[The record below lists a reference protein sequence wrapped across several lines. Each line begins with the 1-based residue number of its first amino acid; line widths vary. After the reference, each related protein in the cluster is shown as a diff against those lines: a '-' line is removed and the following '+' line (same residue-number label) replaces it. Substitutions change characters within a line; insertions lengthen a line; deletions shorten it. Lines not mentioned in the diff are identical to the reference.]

1 MTNNDHL
8 IWSNYDLDFEE
19 WKEWIQT
26 EYPKLSPSEQIQMMY
41 ELNDEHLAD
50 ERINLDIQLN
60 RPILIVGDLGLWNGR
75 RMGYKEIPS
84 GNISDCL
91 YSDTD
96 YSTWFVDKK
105 GDMRCD
111 AVHHDGT
118 NHYLYRV
125 YKDNATDAQIDR
137 LKQKIYDGVATP
149 ADIRKVTKRIGDEVA
164 KVYGFELPK
173 EVSRKSLER

>member
-8 IWSNYDLDFEE
+8 IWSNHDLDFEE

-26 EYPKLSPSEQIQMMY
+26 EYPNLNPSEQIQMMY
-41 ELNDEHLAD
+41 ELNDEYLAD
-50 ERINLDIQLN
+50 ERINLDIQLS
-60 RPILIVGDLGLWNGR
+60 RPILVIGDLGLWNGR
-75 RMGYKEIPS
+75 KMGYKEIPS
-84 GNISDCL
+84 GNIRDCL

-96 YSTWFVDKK
+96 YSTWFVNKK

-111 AVHHDGT
+111 VVHHDGT

-125 YKDNATDAQIDR
+125 YKDSVTDAQIDR

-149 ADIRKVTKRIGDEVA
+149 ADIRKVTMRIGDEVA
-164 KVYGFELPK
+164 KVYGFELPR
-173 EVSRKSLER
+173 EASRQSMER

>member
-26 EYPKLSPSEQIQMMY
+26 EYPKLGPSEQIQMMY

-75 RMGYKEIPS
+75 
-84 GNISDCL
+84 N
-91 YSDTD
+91 
-96 YSTWFVDKK
+96 
-105 GDMRCD
+105 
-111 AVHHDGT
+111 
-118 NHYLYRV
+118 YREGSPPG
-125 YKDNATDAQIDR
+125 R
-137 LKQKIYDGVATP
+137 
-149 ADIRKVTKRIGDEVA
+149 
-164 KVYGFELPK
+164 
-173 EVSRKSLER
+173 S

>member
-26 EYPKLSPSEQIQMMY
+26 EYPKLGPSEQIQMMY

-75 RMGYKEIPS
+75 RMGYKEILS

>member
-1 MTNNDHL
+1 
-8 IWSNYDLDFEE
+8 
-19 WKEWIQT
+19 
-26 EYPKLSPSEQIQMMY
+26 
-41 ELNDEHLAD
+41 
-50 ERINLDIQLN
+50 
-60 RPILIVGDLGLWNGR
+60 
-75 RMGYKEIPS
+75 
-84 GNISDCL
+84 
-91 YSDTD
+91 
-96 YSTWFVDKK
+96 
-105 GDMRCD
+105 MRCD